1 MAQSD
6 QSDTESGPSPYGPGA
21 VVATDAPKTA
31 KGTSERVLLARREQA
46 LARRLAESKA
56 TVPHLYLDRDV
67 VLPDRD
73 ALAPAFV
80 VAAVGRALANHP
92 RLNGAYR
99 DGALELHSRINVG
112 FFVEAEG
119 GALLPTVFDAD
130 SKHVTEIGTEI
141 AELSGHARAGTLA
154 SPALSGGTFAVTL
167 LEQGADR
174 VLAPVMTGQAGHL
187 GVGRVRREIV
197 ADRDGAPVSSDVATL
212 ALSCDARAVRPP
224 EAASFLE
231 EIAALLANPDGIPAT
246 EGAEA

>member
-6 QSDTESGPSPYGPGA
+6 QSDTESAPSPYGPGA
-21 VVATDAPKTA
+21 VVATEAPKTA
-31 KGTSERVLLARREQA
+31 KGKTERVLLGRREQA
-46 LARRLAESKA
+46 LSRRLAESKA
-56 TVPHLYLDRDV
+56 TVPHVYLDRTV

-73 ALAPAFV
+73 ALSPAFV
-80 VAAVGRALANHP
+80 VAATGRALATHR

-112 FFVEAEG
+112 LFVEAEG

-130 SKHVTEIGTEI
+130 TKHVTEIGTEI

-154 SPALSGGTFAVTL
+154 SPALSGGTFSVTL
-167 LEQGADR
+167 LEQGGDR

-197 ADRDGAPVSSDVATL
+197 PAADGAAVSADVATVT
-212 ALSCDARAVRPP
+212 LSCDARAVRPP
-224 EAASFLE
+224 DAASFLE
-231 EIAALLANPDGIPAT
+231 ELAGLLANPDGARAP
-246 EGAEA
+246 EDGEA